1 MKLVLTDEKRILAE
15 LIRELAVANDE
26 ALGRVLTLVME
37 AMKMSAPK
45 STAIQMEQIAA
56 AMIALI
62 PADKP
67 VLAGSL
73 YARLSTL
80 ITSIQ
85 ITARRNQWSRT
96 IDRATGAVKH
106 FPCADDVYTGHCS
119 VCGAPLLRFGHRD
132 RGLVN
137 ASGEKEIYDLRRLR
151 CKRCHRTHIELL
163 DVMIPYHRHSAVVVE
178 AALDGKADRLTG
190 SQISEWNIAR
200 LRRRFADMGG
210 MLVDGVEGRVGQRL
224 AAIKAFCGGER
235 GWLGVLTFRLVAAGL
250 WSIPKKMKV
259 WVGKPPQEK

>member
-1 MKLVLTDEKRILAE
+1 MKLVLTDEKRVLAE
-15 LIRELAVANDE
+15 LIRELAVENDE
-26 ALGRVLTLVME
+26 ALRRVF
-37 AMKMSAPK
+37 AMATDTMKTTVPK
-45 STAIQMEQIAA
+45 DIAIHLEQIAA
-56 AMIALI
+56 ALIALI

-85 ITARRNQWSRT
+85 ITARRDQWSRT

-106 FPCADDVYTGHCS
+106 FPCADDVYTGHCP

-132 RGLVN
+132 RGLIN
-137 ASGEKEIYDLRRLR
+137 ESGEKEIFDLRRLR
-151 CKRCHRTHIELL
+151 CKHCHRTHIELL
-163 DVMIPYHRHSAVVVE
+163 DVMIPYHRHSAVVGE

-210 MLVDGVEGRVGQRL
+210 VLVDGVEGRVGKRL
-224 AAIKAFCGGER
+224 TVIKAACGGEA
-235 GWLGVLTFRLVAAGL
+235 GWVTVLAFRLVTAGL
-250 WSIPKKMKV
+250 WRIPVNMKV
-259 WVGKPPQEK
+259 WADNPPQEK